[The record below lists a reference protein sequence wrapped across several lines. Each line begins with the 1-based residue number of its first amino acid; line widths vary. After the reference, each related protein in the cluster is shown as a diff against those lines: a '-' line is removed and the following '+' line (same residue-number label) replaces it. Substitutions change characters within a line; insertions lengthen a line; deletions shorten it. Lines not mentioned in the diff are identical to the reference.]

1 MTYKIVRYLQ
11 CVFFKRDLYS
21 FNENFENNN
30 VHHSTMNK
38 TETFYDMKEI
48 EITNSEK
55 EGKKKKTLQ
64 ASAL

>member
-1 MTYKIVRYLQ
+1 
-11 CVFFKRDLYS
+11 
-21 FNENFENNN
+21 
-30 VHHSTMNK
+30 MNK

-55 EGKKKKTLQ
+55 EGKKKTLQ